1 MTKKHLTIVY
11 PVVKSFDKVESYEIC
26 MTCKGNGYF
35 ASAEELQ
42 VSEPLKLCQ
51 HCDGNGYLEPIN
63 TDHGPSTGFL
73 IGLITAIKELIRGK
87 KYTRH

>member
-73 IGLITAIKELIRGK
+73 VGLMTAIKELIRGK